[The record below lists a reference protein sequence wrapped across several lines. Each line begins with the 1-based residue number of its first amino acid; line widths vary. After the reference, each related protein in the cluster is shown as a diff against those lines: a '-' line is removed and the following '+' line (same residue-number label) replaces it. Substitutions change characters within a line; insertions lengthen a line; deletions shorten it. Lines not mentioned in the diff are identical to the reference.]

1 MNWVIFTVLAA
12 FFQNLRTSLQK
23 RLNKNLS
30 LVDRDRDGRTV
41 LRRQPFH
48 PGLRQEHA
56 GLHHGDGARQ
66 PAGRDGVRRD
76 DPRGLPARPDR
87 RQARHHLRL

>member
-30 LVDRDRDGRTV
+30 LVASAYVRFAFALPFAFIIFFIKNIINANGNAKANLTYADATNDRFLFNLFCNDV
-41 LRRQPFH
+41 LKF
-48 PGLRQEHA
+48 
-56 GLHHGDGARQ
+56 
-66 PAGRDGVRRD
+66 
-76 DPRGLPARPDR
+76 
-87 RQARHHLRL
+87 